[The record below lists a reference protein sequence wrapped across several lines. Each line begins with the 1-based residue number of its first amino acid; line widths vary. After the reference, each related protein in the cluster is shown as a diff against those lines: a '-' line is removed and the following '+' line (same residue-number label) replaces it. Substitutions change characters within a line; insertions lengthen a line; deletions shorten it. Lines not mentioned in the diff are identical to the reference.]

1 MLVKLKSRYACPEG
15 NYRTGEVI
23 AVEEK
28 IAKAL
33 EKEGNEIVGKVE
45 EDMEKECAAVEPP
58 EKAVMSKPRKR
69 TYNRTSKG

>member
-1 MLVKLKSRYACPEG
+1 MRMLVKLKSRYACPEG

-33 EKEGNEIVGKVE
+33 EKEGSEIVGKVE
-45 EDMEKECAAVEPP
+45 EEKECAAVEPP